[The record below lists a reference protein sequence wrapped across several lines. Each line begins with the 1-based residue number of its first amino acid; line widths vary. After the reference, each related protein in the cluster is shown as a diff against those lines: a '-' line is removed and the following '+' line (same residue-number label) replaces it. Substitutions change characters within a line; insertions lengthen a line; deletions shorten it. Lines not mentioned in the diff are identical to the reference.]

1 MRNMESENKYYK
13 VDNYYENMKRYISDR
28 MRIELIRNDDIYYR
42 TTLYNIVDYVN
53 NTVLTNFYAEISDLI
68 QPSIEEF
75 VNGCNT
81 LLDEYELTNED
92 NNVII
97 ESIRNSYCKLM
108 SQNRL
113 NNLTVNEIKDIYNVD
128 GYANRVTFEDDSIG
142 NTRVKSETVR
152 NSLLNTTTFYDIKAS
167 MERGR
172 NIKEANIQWLNEN
185 NERINTVF
193 NNERQGKFKV
203 VIKNNYFNERMD
215 NYVLQKIVQYSPR

>member
-1 MRNMESENKYYK
+1 MESENKYYK